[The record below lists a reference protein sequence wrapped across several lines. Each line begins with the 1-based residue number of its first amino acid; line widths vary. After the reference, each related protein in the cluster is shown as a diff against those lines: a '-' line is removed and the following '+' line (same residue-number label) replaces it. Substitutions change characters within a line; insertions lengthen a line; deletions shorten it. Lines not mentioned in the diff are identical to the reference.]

1 MVSIRWI
8 SGLLTLVL
16 TTQFFFLGS
25 GLLGYCL
32 ESNSKICKCN
42 HGSKK
47 EKHSNSED
55 QLFLDKQSVN
65 LSASYDPNHSHTK
78 ELALKPNCHD
88 AKNGEAHLCSC
99 EKKKKD
105 AMSLRMHHQTMDR
118 LNFTFVLTVPI
129 LFSYLVFESPST
141 LEDGKIPTLLR
152 PPRNT

>member
-118 LNFTFVLTVPI
+118 PNFTFVLTVPI

-141 LEDGKIPTLLR
+141 LEDGKKTILLR
-152 PPRNT
+152 PPRFS

>member
-118 LNFTFVLTVPI
+118 PNFTFGLMVPI

-141 LEDGKIPTLLR
+141 LEDGKKTILLR

>member
-1 MVSIRWI
+1 M
-8 SGLLTLVL
+8 TLVL

-55 QLFLDKQSVN
+55 QLFLEKQSGKI
-65 LSASYDPNHSHTK
+65 SASDETNHSHSK
-78 ELALKPNCHD
+78 EIALKPSCHD
-88 AKNGEAHLCSC
+88 AKDGEAHLCSC
-99 EKKKKD
+99 KKKKKE

-118 LNFTFVLTVPI
+118 PNFTFGLSLPI
-129 LFSYLVFESPST
+129 LFSYTIYESPST
-141 LEDGKIPTLLR
+141 LEDGKILTLLR
-152 PPRNT
+152 PPRNS